1 MLTPEDDED
10 MAADEDGGPLD
21 AADDPGALELLVGPL
36 EVPITEEDMTDEE
49 DGPGMEDPGADV
61 APKEAEDAGTDEDG
75 TPAEDD
81 PWDADDEA
89 AREEGPEPALL
100 DPEVLDCVEDPNV
113 LDPVVLDCVED
124 PNVLDPD
131 AINDEDAGGLLVL
144 EPAAELEPDA
154 TVVLVDVPPPLL
166 LLPLSGSACWQK
178 P

>member
-113 LDPVVLDCVED
+113 LDP
-124 PNVLDPD
+124 D

-166 LLPLSGSACWQK
+166 LLLLSGSACWQN
-178 P
+178 PCSSHTYPAPQSSNA